1 MGFWSNLKDKI
12 FGTKEERLLKKQA
25 KLEAKEQK
33 KLLKLR
39 EKENKLNKYVA
50 GLSKSN
56 NSFIESIK
64 ELQNKYNVIDEEFFD
79 DLEDILIMSD
89 ISSSLVSIIIDECK
103 KEVKNENIKD
113 PKLINEIIADK
124 LFTIYTANFVVD
136 TSLNI
141 KEGRLNIFLV
151 VGVNGCGKTTSIS
164 KIANLLIKEGKKVL
178 IAAADTFRAAAV
190 EQLEIWANKV
200 GASILKPEV
209 NEKDPAAVVYK
220 ALEKAEKEK
229 YDVLIIDTAGRLQ
242 NKINLMNELAK
253 INKVITNKYPDAPHE
268 SLLVL
273 DATTGQNGVSQAKIF
288 SESTKLTG
296 IILTKMDG
304 TSKGGII
311 LTIKDEIGLS
321 VKYVGMGEK
330 VDDLLEFDLN
340 LFIYGLMKEL
350 N

>member
-124 LFTIYTANFVVD
+124 LFTIYTANSVVD

-164 KIANLLIKEGKKVL
+164 KIANLLIKEGKKSSNSCSWY
-178 IAAADTFRAAAV
+178 I
-190 EQLEIWANKV
+190 
-200 GASILKPEV
+200 
-209 NEKDPAAVVYK
+209 
-220 ALEKAEKEK
+220 
-229 YDVLIIDTAGRLQ
+229 
-242 NKINLMNELAK
+242 
-253 INKVITNKYPDAPHE
+253 
-268 SLLVL
+268 
-273 DATTGQNGVSQAKIF
+273 
-288 SESTKLTG
+288 
-296 IILTKMDG
+296 
-304 TSKGGII
+304 
-311 LTIKDEIGLS
+311 
-321 VKYVGMGEK
+321 
-330 VDDLLEFDLN
+330 
-340 LFIYGLMKEL
+340 
-350 N
+350 